1 MGWHNDYASQR
12 PDEGAGD
19 PVEEAAASLLGEYP
33 PAAGGSLGIEG
44 GEEAH
49 WQLLNRTDLRL
60 KRPKARSVDSDKSA
74 D

>member
-33 PAAGGSLGIEG
+33 PATGGSPG
-44 GEEAH
+44 
-49 WQLLNRTDLRL
+49 NRGR
-60 KRPKARSVDSDKSA
+60 
-74 D
+74 